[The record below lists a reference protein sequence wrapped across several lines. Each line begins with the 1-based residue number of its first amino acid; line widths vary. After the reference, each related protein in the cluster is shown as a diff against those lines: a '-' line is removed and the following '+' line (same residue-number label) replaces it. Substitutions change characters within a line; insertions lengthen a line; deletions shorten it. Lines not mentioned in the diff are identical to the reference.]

1 MAKTIISPLVHSPEE
16 HAIVAIPDNESVEK
30 IVRIQGL
37 LKALFGDAIWLT
49 PPNALH
55 STLMEIICNTE
66 YKGLSRKEHFT
77 HWYDLYNDATRETI
91 SQFPQIDLTLSE
103 LSCSA
108 AAIILKAANPI
119 PFNNIREALLRNIVL
134 PEQTKMPPDII
145 HCTIARYSKEVDLNE
160 VRERAK
166 GISVN
171 FDLHISEFKLMKD
184 LGPDFRPSVEQTYRL
199 ST

>member
-16 HAIVAIPDNESVEK
+16 HAIVAIPDNESVGE

-37 LKALFGDAIWLT
+37 LKALLGDAIWLT

-55 STLMEIICNTE
+55 STLMEIICDTE

-77 HWYDLYNDATRETI
+77 HWHDLYNDATRETI
-91 SQFPQIDLTLSE
+91 SQFPPIDLTLSE
-103 LSCSA
+103 LSCSP
-108 AAIILKAANPI
+108 AAIILKAANPS

-134 PEQTKMPPDII
+134 PEQTKIPPDII

-160 VRERAK
+160 VREQVK
-166 GISVN
+166 GIGANVG
-171 FDLHISEFKLMKD
+171 LHISEFKLVRD
-184 LGPDFRPSVEQTYRL
+184 LGPDFHPSVEQSYSL
-199 ST
+199 SA